1 MKPMSD
7 RKMDMNR
14 GEPDSDGFFPEA
26 PHQKKLARAG
36 EISGH
41 KYPDTQEMV
50 HADTNMHIKEANK
63 NKPKA
68 DFRH

>member
-7 RKMDMNR
+7 RKMDMSA
-14 GEPDSDGFFPEA
+14 GQPDSDGYFPESA
-26 PHQKKLARAG
+26 HNRKLARAG

-41 KYPDTQEMV
+41 KYPDTEEAV
-50 HADTNMHIKEANK
+50 HRDTNMHIKEANK
-63 NKPKA
+63 AKPKA